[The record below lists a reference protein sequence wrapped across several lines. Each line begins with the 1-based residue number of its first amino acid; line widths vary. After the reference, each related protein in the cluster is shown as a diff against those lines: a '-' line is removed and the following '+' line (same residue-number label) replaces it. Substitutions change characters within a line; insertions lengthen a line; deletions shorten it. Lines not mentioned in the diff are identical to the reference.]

1 MKINEV
7 IVESQKSKPM
17 PKSHK
22 AAMQNVLTFPALN
35 MSTGSAYLN
44 YRFGIAL
51 AGSPDRDMPVDN
63 YIGGDPML
71 TTYTEEEMEII
82 KSAAKQMG
90 VEYDSNWSGPDSKE
104 VTSTNKQSPVNKPK
118 KNKYGV

>member
-7 IVESQKSKPM
+7 IVESKPTKPM
-17 PKSHK
+17 PKAHK
-22 AAMQNVLTFPALN
+22 AAMQNVMTFPALN

-51 AGSPDRDMPVDN
+51 AGSPDSEMPKDN

-71 TTYTEEEMEII
+71 TTYTDEEMEII
-82 KSAAKQMG
+82 KGAAKQMG
-90 VEYDSNWSGPDSKE
+90 VDYDRNWSGPGSAE